1 MSIPAGGAGIYTVPV
16 RLDAMEGDTGMWTY
30 AGRDTAID
38 LGSSTVRM
46 HVAGRGIVCREPSVL
61 ARSRRTGRI
70 LALGTPAL
78 EMAGRDPDADLVR
91 PVREGAPTDTDEVE
105 YLMRR
110 LVRRHLRRH
119 YTARPRLVVTVPSG
133 VNSVYARAL
142 EFSAYQAGARRVTLV
157 PVPVAAAAGMGLITG
172 GRAVAVVADI
182 GAELT
187 DVGVI
192 AFGGL
197 VTAHTVAV
205 GGTHLDRAIAALAR
219 QEFGVALSPAEAEAA
234 KLAVGTAP
242 CPGRRPV
249 RAVTVHGR
257 DVETGLP
264 RPVELTTRDVQGAI
278 AKPVEEI
285 VEAIRAGLRGCAP
298 EIAGDLLSAGISLTG
313 GSSRLPGLDRLI
325 GDRTGL
331 TAVVRD
337 PTGDAAVIGAA
348 EVHRAVGDRP
358 ELPDP
363 RRPLARLTTSVPQ
376 F

>member
-1 MSIPAGGAGIYTVPV
+1 M
-16 RLDAMEGDTGMWTY
+16 RLDATEGDTGMWTY

-70 LALGTPAL
+70 LALGAAAL
-78 EMAGRDPDADLVR
+78 EMAGRDPDAMLVR
-91 PVREGAPTDTDEVE
+91 PIREGAPTETDEAE

-119 YTARPRLVVTVPSG
+119 YTARPRLAVTVPSA
-133 VNSVYARAL
+133 VSSVYSRAL

-157 PVPVAAAAGMGLITG
+157 PVPVAAAAGMGIRTDG
-172 GRAVAVVADI
+172 PAVAVVADI

-197 VTAHTVAV
+197 VSAYTVPV

-219 QEFGVALSPAEAEAA
+219 QEFGVALSQAEAEAA
-234 KLAVGTAP
+234 KLAIGAAP
-242 CPGRRPV
+242 RPGRRPV
-249 RAVTVHGR
+249 QAVTVHGR

-264 RPVELTTRDVQGAI
+264 RPVELTTCDVQGAI
-278 AKPVEEI
+278 AKPVEDI
-285 VEAIRAGLRGCAP
+285 VEAIRAGVRGCAP
-298 EIAGDLLSAGISLTG
+298 EIAGDLVHAGISLCG
-313 GSSRLPGLDRLI
+313 GSARLPGLDRLI
-325 GDRTGL
+325 TDRTGL

-348 EVHRAVGDRP
+348 EVHRAAGEAP
-358 ELPDP
+358 ELPAP
-363 RRPLARLTTSVPQ
+363 RPVAQPPTSVPHV
-376 F
+376 